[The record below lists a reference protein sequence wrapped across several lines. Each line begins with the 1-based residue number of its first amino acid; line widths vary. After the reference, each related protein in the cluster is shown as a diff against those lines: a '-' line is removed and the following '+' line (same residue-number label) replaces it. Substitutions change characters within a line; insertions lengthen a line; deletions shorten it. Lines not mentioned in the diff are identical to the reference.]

1 MERIRSQKVQDSKP
15 FLDDHF
21 LLWYVL
27 VRVVTA
33 ISHMENFETF
43 VFYCITE
50 PRVPRVEKF
59 ERMESLS
66 RKY

>member
-1 MERIRSQKVQDSKP
+1 MIIFYYGMYLFS
-15 FLDDHF
+15 
-21 LLWYVL
+21 
-27 VRVVTA
+27 RVVTA

-50 PRVPRVEKF
+50 PHVPRVEKF